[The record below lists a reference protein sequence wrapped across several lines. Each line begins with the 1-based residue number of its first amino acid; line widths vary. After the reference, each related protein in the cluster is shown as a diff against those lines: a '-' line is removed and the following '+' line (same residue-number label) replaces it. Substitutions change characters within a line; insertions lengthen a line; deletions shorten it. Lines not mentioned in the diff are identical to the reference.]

1 MEGRATTGNGSRINH
16 VLLGFSVGTIASC
29 IVWSLPTVNSESAL
43 MLTFFNIFFIFTIF
57 PLNGSLKRK
66 TFLLVIGNFLGLVW
80 NLVFSFLVY
89 GVTDGF
95 EESFNASNVI
105 LAPLVNIVWIVTFW
119 SVSLSLL
126 VSSKDRM
133 IEATI

>member
-1 MEGRATTGNGSRINH
+1 

-105 LAPLVNIVWIVTFW
+105 LTPLVNIVWIVTFW

>member
-1 MEGRATTGNGSRINH
+1 M
-16 VLLGFSVGTIASC
+16 LLGFSVGTIASY
-29 IVWSLPTVNSESAL
+29 IVWSLQTVNSESAL
-43 MLTFFNIFFIFTIF
+43 MLTFFNLFFIFTIF

-66 TFLLVIGNFLGLVW
+66 TFLLVLGNFLGLVW

-95 EESFNASNVI
+95 AASFNASRMI
-105 LAPLVNIVWIVTFW
+105 LTPFVNLAWIVTFW

-133 IEATI
+133 VEATI

>member
-1 MEGRATTGNGSRINH
+1 

-66 TFLLVIGNFLGLVW
+66 TFLLVIGNFLGLIW